1 MADIATAIASTVEEQ
16 GAATG
21 EIARNVEEAA
31 NGTAPVTQEMADLRA
46 VAGETD
52 ASAEAARRRP
62 SAAGGFAQEQRQR
75 FPEHHPK
82 SGLTAT
88 RCSIAWPLMPARV
101 APMVKAAEP
110 GHDAGSH
117 RNPALPFKTIEEP
130 ARQIPLY
137 GEYEVVILGGGPAGI
152 AAAIAAA
159 RAGCRTLLVERYGF
173 LGGMGTAAG
182 VTNFCGLHANVHGGM
197 HRVVQGIAS
206 ELLARI
212 DRLGGLNAPHL
223 ILGKIFAQ
231 AYDTA
236 AYKIAA
242 AELLDER
249 CIHALLVETK
259 AGRQAIRAE
268 LFIDCS
274 GDGDLAAWAGAPFE
288 VGDGEGHMLHPSMM
302 FRLNGVD
309 PEKAG
314 EAWKTIPALMEKAEA
329 AGMHKFPRKGAIVR
343 PQRSGIEWR
352 VNFSQLARADGRAIN
367 GIEPDDL
374 TRGEIEGRRQ
384 AVAAFEFLRTVPGF
398 EKSYIIDL
406 PPQLGIRETRPVVGG
421 HQLSGDD
428 VLGCASFDVSIGV
441 NGWPIEAHVAGD
453 VIFTFP
459 PIPESRGFNELPYRM
474 LVPERIDNVLVAG
487 RCASMTHEGQSAAR
501 VSGACFAM
509 GEAAGSAAALALSG
523 NTKPRDV
530 AVDKL
535 QQTLRRQG
543 ACIGRDQSVPA
554 GL

>member
-1 MADIATAIASTVEEQ
+1 
-16 GAATG
+16 
-21 EIARNVEEAA
+21 
-31 NGTAPVTQEMADLRA
+31 
-46 VAGETD
+46 
-52 ASAEAARRRP
+52 
-62 SAAGGFAQEQRQR
+62 
-75 FPEHHPK
+75 
-82 SGLTAT
+82 
-88 RCSIAWPLMPARV
+88 
-101 APMVKAAEP
+101 
-110 GHDAGSH
+110 
-117 RNPALPFKTIEEP
+117 
-130 ARQIPLY
+130 
-137 GEYEVVILGGGPAGI
+137 
-152 AAAIAAA
+152 
-159 RAGCRTLLVERYGF
+159 
-173 LGGMGTAAG
+173 
-182 VTNFCGLHANVHGGM
+182 M

-206 ELLARI
+206 DLLARI

-242 AELLDER
+242 DDLLGAHKVDMLFHALGAGVVMHDEAR
-249 CIHALLVETK
+249 IHVLLVETK
-259 AGRQAIRAE
+259 AGRQAVRADI
-268 LFIDCS
+268 FIDCS

-288 VGDGEGHMLHPSMM
+288 VGDREGHMLYPSMM
-302 FRLNGVD
+302 FRLNGID

-329 AGMHKFPRKGAIVR
+329 AGTHTFPRKAAIVR

-352 VNFSQLARADGRAIN
+352 VNFTQLARADGSAIN

-384 AVAAFEFLRTVPGF
+384 AVEAFAFLRTVPGF
-398 EKSYIIDL
+398 EKSYIVDL
-406 PPQLGIRETRPVVGG
+406 PPQLGIRETRRLVGG
-421 HQLSGDD
+421 YQLSGED
-428 VLGCASFDVSIGV
+428 VLGCASFEDSIGV

-474 LVPERIDNVLVAG
+474 LVPERVDNLLVAG

-523 NTKPRDV
+523 NTKPRDIAV
-530 AVDKL
+530 ATL
-535 QQTLRRQG
+535 QQALRRQG
-543 ACIGRDQSVPA
+543 AFIGRDQSVPE